1 MLVLV
6 DTYNVL
12 HVVGVLPPEHAG
24 IDSGG
29 LARLI
34 GRSRYA
40 REKVVLVCDGTPP
53 PDADRRDVP
62 CTKHVYSG
70 PRWSADD
77 AIAKLIERSTARG
90 SILVVSSDNEVTRN
104 ARRFKARVID
114 SPKFLRQLVEDVD
127 SINDRSR
134 GSIAPPPRNQRGST
148 DDWIQRFQV
157 DPDTL
162 DLPAAESPKPRSA
175 DPREQAS
182 DEESTRPAR
191 KPLEDVET
199 LDEIDLDQLE
209 RLDLS
214 DWLDEPPPGERR

>member
-12 HVVGVLPPEHAG
+12 HVVGVLPPDHAG

-40 REKVVLVCDGTPP
+40 QEKVVLVCDGTPP

-62 CTKHVYSG
+62 CTRHVYSG
-70 PRWSADD
+70 PRWTADD

-90 SILVVSSDNEVTRN
+90 SILVVSSDNEVIRN
-104 ARRFKARVID
+104 AKRSKARVID
-114 SPKFLRQLVEDVD
+114 SPKFLRQLVEDVE
-127 SINDRSR
+127 SINDQSR

-148 DDWIQRFQV
+148 DDWIQSFQV

-162 DLPAAESPKPRSA
+162 DLPAAEPPKPRSA
-175 DPREQAS
+175 DPREQPPA
-182 DEESTRPAR
+182 EQPTRPAR
-191 KPLEDVET
+191 RPLEDVEK
-199 LDEIDLDQLE
+199 LEEIDLEELE

-214 DWLDEPPPGERR
+214 DWLDGPPPGEQR